1 MIPIGF
7 MFLQCTEGAEDA
19 ILRQIKSI
27 SGVAYAYKLEGSYD
41 LVVKIES
48 STVEE
53 FTHAIAAI
61 RKVPNIL
68 NTDTIIGFK

>member
-1 MIPIGF
+1 

-19 ILRQIKSI
+19 ILRQTRSI

-48 STVEE
+48 NTVEE

-61 RKVPNIL
+61 RKVPSIL